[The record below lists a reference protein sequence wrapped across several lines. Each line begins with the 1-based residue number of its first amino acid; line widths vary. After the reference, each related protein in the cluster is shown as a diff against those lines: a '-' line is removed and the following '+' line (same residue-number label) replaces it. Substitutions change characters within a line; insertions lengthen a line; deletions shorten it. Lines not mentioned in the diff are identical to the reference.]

1 MVQLIGQENHEY
13 AIRTIFEMFQH
24 PRLNKQVCLHPPVKT
39 DKALYCRSVRG
50 HSFST
55 YAKFSEK
62 LTFTRWYAH
71 VRVRI
76 RGLEILVFRKMLC
89 TY

>member
-39 DKALYCRSVRG
+39 EKALWV
-50 HSFST
+50 
-55 YAKFSEK
+55 
-62 LTFTRWYAH
+62 
-71 VRVRI
+71 
-76 RGLEILVFRKMLC
+76 
-89 TY
+89 